1 MPPKSWA
8 WDHFYTDGQKYKT
21 NKYDSTAW
29 CLACLQSR
37 MTELRE
43 SDSAAVANGLLINGR
58 NEEELKAEGKQILT

>member
-1 MPPKSWA
+1 
-8 WDHFYTDGQKYKT
+8 
-21 NKYDSTAW
+21 
-29 CLACLQSR
+29 